1 MNLYKKYDVKVISD
15 EIWADIIR
23 PGYKHI
29 PAQSVSEDAKMRTV
43 SLYAPSKTFN
53 LAGLIGSYHVV
64 FNEKIREKLGRVS
77 KSTHYNSCNVLSMHA
92 LTGAFSSEGRKW
104 LNELKEVLYKNI
116 DYSYNFI
123 MNNFDGVKLARPDGT
138 YMLYL
143 DVKDY
148 CLKHDISLLDLL
160 KKGLE
165 VGVIW
170 QNGEPFMMD
179 YTIRMNLALPYS
191 RVVEAFERLRKY
203 VF

>member
-1 MNLYKKYDVKVISD
+1 
-15 EIWADIIR
+15 
-23 PGYKHI
+23 
-29 PAQSVSEDAKMRTV
+29 
-43 SLYAPSKTFN
+43 
-53 LAGLIGSYHVV
+53 
-64 FNEKIREKLGRVS
+64 
-77 KSTHYNSCNVLSMHA
+77 
-92 LTGAFSSEGRKW
+92 
-104 LNELKEVLYKNI
+104 
-116 DYSYNFI
+116 
-123 MNNFDGVKLARPDGT
+123 
-138 YMLYL
+138 MLYL

-148 CLKHDISLLDLL
+148 CLKLDISLLDLL